1 MNLTIFKS
9 FELSLGQLSCPQLRK
24 KVFPQ
29 MLRTSNLNYLLW
41 NWINKINGRTTGINI
56 IYHINC
62 VYMCVSLQAHYSVRM
77 LLLLS
82 RFSHVWLCATPWT
95 AAYQAPPS
103 MGFSRQEYWSGLP
116 LPSPW
121 CKNSRRYNIYEQ
133 KLSAFRLIVSSL
145 NWKWQRKWFSRVWLF
160 VTAYSP
166 WNSLGQN
173 TGVGSHSFLQGI
185 FPTQGL
191 NPGLLHCKQILYHLS
206 H

>member
-1 MNLTIFKS
+1 MSENLLNWKSWRVSFGIFPWKPVMSMFKLTFSCGTHMTRLRQNEKSETACMNLTIFKS
-9 FELSLGQLSCPQLRK
+9 FELSLGRLSCPQLRK

-82 RFSHVWLCATPWT
+82 RFSHVRLCATPWI

-103 MGFSRQEYWSGLP
+103 MGFSGQQYWSGVP
-116 LPSPW
+116 LPSPKY
-121 CKNSRRYNIYEQ
+121 CYIN
-133 KLSAFRLIVSSL
+133 AFMNSL
-145 NWKWQRKWFSRVWLF
+145 NE
-160 VTAYSP
+160 Y
-166 WNSLGQN
+166 
-173 TGVGSHSFLQGI
+173 
-185 FPTQGL
+185 
-191 NPGLLHCKQILYHLS
+191 
-206 H
+206 

>member
-1 MNLTIFKS
+1 MLWKS
-9 FELSLGQLSCPQLRK
+9 L
-24 KVFPQ
+24 
-29 MLRTSNLNYLLW
+29 
-41 NWINKINGRTTGINI
+41 
-56 IYHINC
+56 
-62 VYMCVSLQAHYSVRM
+62 
-77 LLLLS
+77 
-82 RFSHVWLCATPWT
+82 SHVWLCATPWT

-173 TGVGSHSFLQGI
+173 TGVGSHFLLEGI
-185 FPTQGL
+185 FPTQGS
-191 NPGLLHCKQILYHLS
+191 NSGLLHCKQILYHLS
-206 H
+206 YQGSPWDKILPSLLCLSFSDGKTEAERENCSR